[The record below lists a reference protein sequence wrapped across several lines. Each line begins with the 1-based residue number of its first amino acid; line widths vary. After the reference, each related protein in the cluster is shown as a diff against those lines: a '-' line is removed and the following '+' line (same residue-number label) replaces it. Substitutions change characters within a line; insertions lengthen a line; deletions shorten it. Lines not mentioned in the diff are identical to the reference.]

1 MQKYKVKYVI
11 ETSALVAAWLIAIWS
26 VLWIIG
32 MWD

>member
-1 MQKYKVKYVI
+1 MQKHKVKYVI

-32 MWD
+32 AWD

>member
-1 MQKYKVKYVI
+1 MQKHKVKEAI
-11 ETSALVAAWLIAIWS
+11 EVSALVAAWLIAIWS